1 MPRLR
6 AGRTKPLL
14 SETAKAWIAAV
25 LWLILIVIE
34 SSGTFS
40 SENTGRVLYPLL
52 HFLFGVDL
60 LHFSTWHFLLRKTG
74 HVIGYGA
81 LSIFLFRA
89 WRSTIPVA
97 GSGRWS
103 LVWSRIAFFMT
114 ALVASL
120 DEWHQSFL
128 PSRTGSIRDVA
139 LDSAAAL
146 AAQVLLYLVLK
157 AWRDSTSAG
166 TFSRKGNSTT
176 GQDQENEQP
185 AIVK

>member
-1 MPRLR
+1 MRE
-6 AGRTKPLL
+6 GRTKPLL
-14 SETAKAWIAAV
+14 SEATKAWIAAI
-25 LWLILIVIE
+25 LWLTLIVIE

-40 SENTGRVLYPLL
+40 SENTGRFLYPLL

-60 LHFSTWHFLLRKTG
+60 FHFPIWHFLLRKTG

-89 WRSTIPVA
+89 WRATIPVA
-97 GSGRWS
+97 GRDHWS
-103 LVWSRIAFFMT
+103 LVWARIAFFMT

-139 LDSAAAL
+139 LDSAAAIV
-146 AAQVLLYLVLK
+146 AQVLLYLVLRGWG
-157 AWRDSTSAG
+157 APTRESTPINEE
-166 TFSRKGNSTT
+166 KSTT
-176 GQDQENEQP
+176 REQEDAQA